1 MAHTFTDS
9 GLSALLGQ
17 WPRSALA
24 VSSVYYVGLFASAAP
39 TTASSQVP
47 SRTAMGGATPAG
59 WTEVTGGNYNRQV
72 VSAAGWGAQNIN
84 GNGVR
89 VSGIQVAFTATGTW
103 SPAVG
108 FFMST
113 SASANAND
121 TVLYFANFDS
131 LTIRSLVSG
140 DVLQLTPTIQFN
152 VSALA

>member
-17 WPRSALA
+17 WPRSGLA
-24 VSSVYYVGLFASAAP
+24 VSGVYYVGLYASAAP

-47 SRTAMGGATPAG
+47 SRTAFNAGAG
-59 WTEVTGGNYNRQV
+59 FTEVTGDGYERRV
-72 VSAAGWGAQNIN
+72 ISATDWGVQNVN

-89 VSGIQVAFTATGTW
+89 LSGIQVAWTATGIW
-103 SPAVG
+103 APAVG
-108 FFMST
+108 FFLAPYAADN
-113 SASANAND
+113 ASD
-121 TVLYFANFDS
+121 VVMYYANFDS

-140 DVLQLTPTIQFN
+140 DILQLTPTIQFN